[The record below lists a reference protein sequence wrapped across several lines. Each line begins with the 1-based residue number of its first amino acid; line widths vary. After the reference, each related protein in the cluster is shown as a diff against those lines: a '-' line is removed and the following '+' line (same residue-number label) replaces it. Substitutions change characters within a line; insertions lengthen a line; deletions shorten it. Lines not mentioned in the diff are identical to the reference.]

1 LRKKKLSGMKSR
13 LPAFLA
19 PYEEEE
25 VTLQSLQRGIE
36 FKLNPLAD
44 SYGIPVLELHHR
56 IMKSAYFLY
65 DYLHEIAMF

>member
-1 LRKKKLSGMKSR
+1 MKSR

-25 VTLQSLQRGIE
+25 ATLQLLQRGIE
-36 FKLNPLAD
+36 FKLDPSAD
-44 SYGIPVLELHHR
+44 SYGTSILELHHR

-65 DYLHEIAMF
+65 GYLHEIAMF